1 MIEEKKKFYTCRSD
15 RAFKEV
21 FMREDSKDILS
32 KVLEAVLK
40 VEVKDIKFLN
50 LERNVDNIHVR
61 RKYFDMF
68 LDTNI
73 GKIQV
78 EVNAD
83 YDMSKKLRNTA
94 FICDTY
100 SHLTL
105 KGEKYT
111 DDILVIQINLS
122 YENVKD
128 KYINK
133 IMIRDED
140 NDPFVRNFIIYDIN
154 MVKCKN
160 LWYTKDEE
168 FDKYKESENKDE
180 LIITKKQT
188 NKNVKYLLTKKGK
201 QIKLNDNKEQIDLV
215 NEIKSNLKDKYYLY
229 TSSVID
235 DDQKYVFVDNLKNN
249 SFGIYELK
257 TKKYSEIYKYSK
269 TENIYSN
276 VTKLDSKKG
285 LYYQVNCSSKK
296 CDTPV
301 TVVYDL
307 TENKVILKLESDDK
321 IPEKYIQYN
330 NGYKVIKYSKSSNSD
345 YKNKYVLYDKNNKEL
360 LSSDNEIVIIDSEVI
375 LGENESTTSLVF
387 YFAKEKKKL
396 NDNNGEIITI
406 NNNKYYKYSSDKN
419 IIRNSEGKIIFES
432 PKNSSI
438 IYSDTSIMSLDSEN
452 ITLKN
457 IAYEKTVKYKLD
469 KNETISNNNLEKI
482 NPYKNAIYINN
493 TSEKYIKIVNNK
505 GKTIKKIDDAT
516 INKVAENSSSNV
528 VIIVKNSKNK
538 YGLLIGE

>member
-1 MIEEKKKFYTCRSD
+1 MIKEKKKFYTCRSD

-32 KVLEAVLK
+32 KVLEAVLE

-100 SHLTL
+100 SHLTS

-160 LWYTKDEE
+160 LWYTKDKE
-168 FDKYKESENKDE
+168 FDKYKYLMMLDLNEEKLEDLSKKDKVVSKYMETLEEVNKDPE
-180 LIITKKQT
+180 FREYMSAEEDARKMENSHLDEAINKGIKQEK
-188 NKNVKYLLTKKGK
+188 NKIAKNMLSKNMD
-201 QIKLNDNKEQIDLV
+201 IKLI
-215 NEIKSNLKDKYYLY
+215 
-229 TSSVID
+229 
-235 DDQKYVFVDNLKNN
+235 
-249 SFGIYELK
+249 
-257 TKKYSEIYKYSK
+257 SEI
-269 TENIYSN
+269 T
-276 VTKLDSKKG
+276 G
-285 LYYQVNCSSKK
+285 
-296 CDTPV
+296 
-301 TVVYDL
+301 L
-307 TENKVILKLESDDK
+307 TEDEI
-321 IPEKYIQYN
+321 
-330 NGYKVIKYSKSSNSD
+330 NS
-345 YKNKYVLYDKNNKEL
+345 
-360 LSSDNEIVIIDSEVI
+360 
-375 LGENESTTSLVF
+375 
-387 YFAKEKKKL
+387 
-396 NDNNGEIITI
+396 
-406 NNNKYYKYSSDKN
+406 
-419 IIRNSEGKIIFES
+419 
-432 PKNSSI
+432 
-438 IYSDTSIMSLDSEN
+438 
-452 ITLKN
+452 
-457 IAYEKTVKYKLD
+457 
-469 KNETISNNNLEKI
+469 
-482 NPYKNAIYINN
+482 
-493 TSEKYIKIVNNK
+493 
-505 GKTIKKIDDAT
+505 
-516 INKVAENSSSNV
+516 
-528 VIIVKNSKNK
+528 
-538 YGLLIGE
+538 